1 MAARAQQGGV
11 IGAGGLRDRLRW
23 ARLVPWTLPR
33 ALLASA
39 FETEVEERRIFL
51 WVPVLS
57 GAGVVLYFN
66 AAQEPSLWAML
77 VLSLVLGAAAHA
89 ARKKRAVFF
98 AFAGLCAVA
107 LGFLSGQ
114 LRTWRVMTP
123 MVERIRIVELTGY
136 IEEMDIRRE
145 GARFLLRVASAE
157 GLGPRETPYRVR
169 LTMRQAPNV
178 EAGDFVALKARLLP
192 PARAVL
198 PGGYDFSRDAFFARI
213 GAVGSTLGRIEALTA
228 PDPPDLLLA
237 MMMAVD
243 RARNALAQR
252 VDHVIGGDAGAIAA
266 AMVTGKRDRLS
277 EGTRELI
284 REAGIFH
291 IITISGVQMTLV
303 AGIFFWIF
311 RRSLALSTTLALH
324 YPIKKWAAA
333 AAMLGAIFYDITTG
347 SRVGTER
354 ALFMTLIVFAA
365 VIADRQALT
374 MRNLALAALCVIVLE
389 PEAILG
395 VSFQL
400 SFAAVAALVAVYEA
414 RMRARAAGPPGLGV
428 GLASTQGWRVFR
440 AWLAEQTRHGIG
452 ATLFAT
458 FCATAATASFMAF
471 HFHELSPYV
480 LIGNP
485 LTLAIIEFFA
495 VPGALL
501 GAALYPLGLDAP
513 VWHYVGL
520 GIEFVLWAAR
530 HIAAAPG
537 STLHLG
543 SFAPW
548 AIIFLALAVLSMV
561 IWRTGVFRATALP
574 LLLLGLL
581 GANMGIKMDV
591 AIAPTGEGV
600 AARTADGH
608 FLLLGKKLNPF
619 AGEQW
624 LRADGDGRSPVA
636 AHGKTA
642 CDASGCVA
650 ILADGRALALVL
662 QAGAFAEDCERAAI
676 IVTPLFAPR
685 GCRAKLV
692 FDRRSLA
699 HTGAV
704 GLDLSGPA
712 TIVQTAR
719 ATDEDRPWSRRPKW
733 GRVVARGPV
742 KPFVPGAA
750 DADDPPDSIVSFN

>member
-1 MAARAQQGGV
+1 MAARAAQGGAV
-11 IGAGGLRDRLRW
+11 GVSGGLGDRLRLASW
-23 ARLVPWTLPR
+23 AMPR
-33 ALLASA
+33 ALFATA
-39 FETEVEERRIFL
+39 FEIEIEERRLFL
-51 WVPVLS
+51 WVPVAS

-77 VLSLVLGAAAHA
+77 AVSLALVSVAYA
-89 ARKKRAVFF
+89 ARAKRAVCFTLI
-98 AFAGLCAVA
+98 GLAAIA
-107 LGFLSGQ
+107 LGFVSGQ

-123 MVERIRIVELTGY
+123 MVDRLRIVELTGY

-157 GLGPRETPYRVR
+157 GLSAQETPYRVR
-169 LTMRQAPNV
+169 LTMRQAPSV
-178 EAGDFVALKARLLP
+178 EAGNFVALKARLLP

-198 PGGYDFSRDAFFARI
+198 PGGYDFARDAFFARI
-213 GAVGSTLGRIEALTA
+213 GAVGSTLGRIEALSP
-228 PDPPDLLLA
+228 PDPPDVMLGF
-237 MMMAVD
+237 MMAVD

-324 YPIKKWAAA
+324 YPIKKWAASA
-333 AAMLGAIFYDITTG
+333 AILGAIFYDITTG

-365 VIADRQALT
+365 VLVDRQALT
-374 MRNLALAALCVIVLE
+374 MRNLALAALIVIVLE

-414 RMRARAAGPPGLGV
+414 RLRALAASRQAVGV
-428 GLASTQGWRVFR
+428 PLLNQRGWRGM
-440 AWLAEQTRHGIG
+440 AGWLAQTSRHGLG

-520 GIEFVLWAAR
+520 GIELVLWAAR

-548 AIIFLALAVLSMV
+548 SIVFLAMAVLSMV
-561 IWRTGVFRATALP
+561 IWRTAVFRATAVP
-574 LLLLGLL
+574 LLMLGLL
-581 GANMGIKMDV
+581 GANMGMKVDV
-591 AIAPTGEGV
+591 AIAPSGEGV

-608 FLLLGKKLNPF
+608 FLLLGKKLNAF
-619 AGEQW
+619 SGEQW
-624 LRADGDGRSPVA
+624 LRADGDARQPID

-650 ILADGRALALVL
+650 ILADGRAVSLVL
-662 QAGAFAEDCERAAI
+662 KPEAFAEDCDRAAI
-676 IVTPLFAPR
+676 IVTPLQAPR
-685 GCRAKLV
+685 GCHAGQV

-699 HTGAV
+699 QTGAV
-704 GLDLSGPA
+704 ALDLAGG
-712 TIVQTAR
+712 IQTAR
-719 ATDEDRPWSRRPKW
+719 MTDEDRPWSRRPKA
-733 GRVVARGPV
+733 VRGPS
-742 KPFVPGAA
+742 KPWSK
-750 DADDPPDSIVSFN
+750 DDERDEAQPDGSGPIK